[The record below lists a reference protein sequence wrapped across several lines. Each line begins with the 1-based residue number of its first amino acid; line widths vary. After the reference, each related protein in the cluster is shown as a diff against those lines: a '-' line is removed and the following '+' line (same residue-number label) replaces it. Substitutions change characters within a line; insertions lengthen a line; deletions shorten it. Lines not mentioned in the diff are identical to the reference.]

1 MNKEGKK
8 YNKYKKSFKDKE
20 KKSTAEEVYS
30 DMFFDLLY
38 QASQNG
44 ISWSNPNVFQKSY
57 GQRSYTT
64 DKEYNGVNAFV
75 LGLASIIK
83 DFNSNYWLTS
93 FQAHQIGE
101 EQGKNVLVKKG
112 EHGFPLVHWHTW
124 EKKDKETGEVILDEN
139 GKPKIGCSLSYWT
152 VFNCDQFEW
161 DGIAVKECKVD
172 PIETPDLETMLQADE
187 FLTQSYKGGAP
198 KIRHDR
204 MGKYNCYYPMLDEVA
219 MFPYATFKGVDEYF
233 STLAHELVHSTGHE
247 SRLNRKSSCDM
258 HTQSYANEELVAEVG
273 ASMLTGL
280 AGINTTLEN
289 SGAYLGS
296 WLSRFKDKK
305 TQLYKAFTT
314 AQKAVNWIL
323 GR

>member
-1 MNKEGKK
+1 M
-8 YNKYKKSFKDKE
+8 NKYKTNYE
-20 KKSTAEEVYS
+20 KKGTAEERYS
-30 DMFFDLLY
+30 EKFFNLLY
-38 QASQNG
+38 EASQKG
-44 ISWSNPNVFQKSY
+44 ISWNNPNVFQKSY

-64 DKEYNGVNAFV
+64 DKEYKGTNAFV
-75 LGLASIIK
+75 LGLTSIIK
-83 DFNSNYWLTS
+83 GFNSNYWLTS
-93 FQAHQIGE
+93 HQAEEIGK
-101 EQGKNVLVKKG
+101 EQEKRVHVKKG
-112 EHGFPLVHWHTW
+112 EHGTPVFLWKPVP
-124 EKKDKETGEVILDEN
+124 KKDKDTGEVILDEDGN
-139 GKPKIGCSLSYWT
+139 EEMTFYFNVWT
-152 VFNCDQFEW
+152 VFNCDQFDW
-161 DGIAVKECKVD
+161 DGITVKECKVD
-172 PIETPDLETMLQADE
+172 PIETPDLDTMLQADE
-187 FLTQSYKGGAP
+187 FLTASYKGGAP

-204 MGKYNCYYPMLDEVA
+204 MEKYNCYYPMLDEVA

-247 SRLNRKSSCDM
+247 SRLNRRSSCDKR
-258 HTQSYANEELVAEVG
+258 TQSYANEELVAEVG

-323 GR
+323 GK